1 MEQSFTSRLKH
12 AWNAFFDKSEMYSYH
27 GPGYSY
33 RPDRARLTRGNDR
46 SIITSVYNRIALDV
60 SAISIKHVR
69 LDDKDRFSSVIDSGL
84 NRCLNL
90 EANVD
95 QTGRAFIQDI
105 VLSMFDEG
113 CVAVVPVETSV
124 NPMTGAFEIYNMR
137 VGRILEWYSD
147 SVKVRIYNEWTGQKE
162 EIIQKKTSIAII
174 ENPFYA
180 VMNEP
185 NSTVQRLIHKLA
197 LMDSVDDQANSGKLN
212 MIIQLPYIIKT
223 EAKRQQAE
231 KRRRD
236 IEEQLATSEY
246 GIAYTDGTEKIV
258 QLNRALDNNLLS
270 QVQYLTSQ
278 LFAYLG
284 LTQTILDGSADEQT
298 MLNYNTKT
306 IEPIVSA
313 IVNEFK
319 RKFLSKT
326 ARAQK
331 QSISFFSDP
340 FRLVPVSNIA
350 EIADKF
356 TRNEIMSSNEFR
368 QIVGLMP
375 STQPGADELRNK
387 NLNQASDKNET
398 VVEVEEDDGAS
409 KAKEFI
415 EKIKKERN

>member
-60 SAISIKHVR
+60 SAINIQHVR
-69 LDDKDRFSSVIDSGL
+69 LDDKDRFSSIIDSGL

-90 EANVD
+90 EANMD

-124 NPMTGAFEIYNMR
+124 NPRTGAFEIYSMR
-137 VGRILEWYSD
+137 VGRIMEWYPD
-147 SVKVRIYNEWTGQKE
+147 SVKVRLYNEWTGQKE
-162 EIIQKKTSIAII
+162 ELILTKSSIAII